1 MHARLITSQY
11 QLDKLDEALQLY
23 RESIL
28 PELKQLPGFRGV
40 MGLVDRS
47 KGKAIA
53 LTLWES
59 EADALVSGA
68 GSAYMQASLAKFS
81 SFFAAAPVIETYE
94 VGLQE

>member
-1 MHARLITSQY
+1 MHARLTTSQY
-11 QLDKLDEALQLY
+11 QLDKVGEALQIY

-28 PELKQLPGFRGV
+28 PELRQQPGFKGV

-47 KGKAIA
+47 QGKAIS

-59 EADALVSGA
+59 EADALTSGA
-68 GSAYMQASLAKFS
+68 GSVYMQEALAKFGS
-81 SFFAAAPVIETYE
+81 LFVAAPVIEMYE

>member
-11 QLDKLDEALQLY
+11 QLDKLDEGFQLY

-28 PELKQLPGFRGV
+28 PELRQLPGFKGV
-40 MGLVDRS
+40 MGLVVRS
-47 KGKAIA
+47 KGKTIA

-59 EADALVSGA
+59 EADLQASGE
-68 GSAYMQASLAKFS
+68 GSVYMQASLAKFAPL
-81 SFFAAAPVIETYE
+81 FVAAPVIETYE

>member
-1 MHARLITSQY
+1 MHARLVTSQY
-11 QLDKLDEALQLY
+11 QLDKMDEAVQLY

-28 PELKQLPGFRGV
+28 PEVRKLPGFKGF

-59 EADALVSGA
+59 EADALASGE
-68 GSAYMQASLAKFS
+68 GSAYMQASLAKFA
-81 SFFAAAPVIETYE
+81 SFFVAAPVIETYE

>member
-11 QLDKLDEALQLY
+11 QLDKLDGALQLY

-28 PELKQLPGFRGV
+28 PALRQQPGFKGV
-40 MGLVDRS
+40 LGLVDRN
-47 KGKAIA
+47 KGKARA

-59 EADALVSGA
+59 EADLLASGE
-68 GSAYMQASLAKFS
+68 GSVYMQASLAQFAS
-81 SFFAAAPVIETYE
+81 LFAAAPVIEMYE

>member
-11 QLDKLDEALQLY
+11 QLDKLDEGIQLY
-23 RESIL
+23 RETIL
-28 PELKQLPGFRGV
+28 PELRQLPGFKGV

-59 EADALVSGA
+59 EADALASGE
-68 GSAYMQASLAKFS
+68 GSAYMQASLAKFAS
-81 SFFAAAPVIETYE
+81 LFAAAPVIETYE

>member
-23 RESIL
+23 RETIL
-28 PELKQLPGFRGV
+28 PELRQLPGFKGV

-59 EADALVSGA
+59 EADALASGE
-68 GSAYMQASLAKFS
+68 GSAYMQASLAKFA
-81 SFFAAAPVIETYE
+81 SFFAAPPVIEMYE

>member
-1 MHARLITSQY
+1 MHARLTTSQY
-11 QLDKLDEALQLY
+11 QLDKVDEALQIY

-28 PELKQLPGFRGV
+28 PELRQQPGFKGV

-47 KGKAIA
+47 KGKAIS

-59 EADALVSGA
+59 EADALASGA
-68 GSAYMQASLAKFS
+68 GSAYMQASLAKFAA
-81 SFFAAAPVIETYE
+81 FFVAAPVIETYE

>member
-11 QLDKLDEALQLY
+11 RLDKLDEGLQLY

-28 PELKQLPGFRGV
+28 PELKQLPGFKGV

-47 KGKAIA
+47 KGKAIS

-59 EADALVSGA
+59 EADLLASGES
-68 GSAYMQASLAKFS
+68 SAYMQASLAKFAS
-81 SFFAAAPVIETYE
+81 LFTAAPVIETYE

>member
-1 MHARLITSQY
+1 MYARLITSQY
-11 QLDKLDEALQLY
+11 QLDKLDEGLQLY

-28 PELKQLPGFRGV
+28 PELKKQPGFKGV
-40 MGLVDRS
+40 MGMVDRS

-59 EADALVSGA
+59 EADLLASGE
-68 GSAYMQASLAKFS
+68 GSAYMQASLAKFAS
-81 SFFAAAPVIETYE
+81 LFVAAPVIETDE

>member
-1 MHARLITSQY
+1 MHARLTTSQY
-11 QLDKLDEALQLY
+11 PLDKVDEALQIY

-28 PELKQLPGFRGV
+28 PELRRQPGFKGV

-47 KGKAIA
+47 KGKAIS

-59 EADALVSGA
+59 EADALASGA
-68 GSAYMQASLAKFS
+68 GSAYMQEALAKFGS
-81 SFFAAAPVIETYE
+81 LFVAAPVIETYE

>member
-23 RESIL
+23 RETIL
-28 PELKQLPGFRGV
+28 PELRQLPGFKGV

-59 EADALVSGA
+59 EADARASGE
-68 GSAYMQASLAKFS
+68 GSAYMQASLAKFA
-81 SFFAAAPVIETYE
+81 SFF
-94 VGLQE
+94 VGTTCHRNV